1 MDKKRVAV
9 VKLLFSTVTD
19 AFKRTSIHGV
29 REELLEVQ
37 AESIGL
43 PLQKI
48 RIPEQCSNEIY
59 GVIIEKELAALKE
72 LGIDHIAFGNLKSKF
87 NLKLAEKN
95 SQKIILPAKLNFAIQ
110 I

>member
-19 AFKRTSIHGV
+19 AFNPTSIHGV

-43 PLQKI
+43 PL
-48 RIPEQCSNEIY
+48 
-59 GVIIEKELAALKE
+59 
-72 LGIDHIAFGNLKSKF
+72 
-87 NLKLAEKN
+87 
-95 SQKIILPAKLNFAIQ
+95 
-110 I
+110 